1 MHFYFKA
8 VLSKRNI
15 LQATLAILNRCIK
28 KGRVDEISFNNMLYL
43 VQYSQNTIIPIY
55 NQHDNVNEIC
65 YILFIT
71 LSLSNLVCTLTLTA
85 HLNPVTF

>member
-1 MHFYFKA
+1 
-8 VLSKRNI
+8 
-15 LQATLAILNRCIK
+15 
-28 KGRVDEISFNNMLYL
+28 MLYL

-85 HLNPVTF
+85 HLNPVILSAQMPLLASGYHLGEGRVRNNFQK